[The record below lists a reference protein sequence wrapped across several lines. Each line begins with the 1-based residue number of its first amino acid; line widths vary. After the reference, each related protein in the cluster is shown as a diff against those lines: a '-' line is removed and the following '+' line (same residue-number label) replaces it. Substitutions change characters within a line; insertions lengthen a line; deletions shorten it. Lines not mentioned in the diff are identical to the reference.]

1 MGVDY
6 DAWLEQPYQDECD
19 AQEAYDRAEEQFR
32 DSDSYWESYEEWLE
46 TNEGKNEAD
55 WGETTDYMKSVE
67 SYQTMINQP
76 PTERDSR

>member
-55 WGETTDYMKSVE
+55 WGQTTDYVKSVE

-76 PTERDSR
+76 LTERDSR

>member
-1 MGVDY
+1 MGIDY

-32 DSDSYWESYEEWLE
+32 DSDSYWESYEEWLK
-46 TNEGKNEAD
+46 TNEGKQED
-55 WGETTDYMKSVE
+55 WGETNDYMKSVE
-67 SYQTMINQP
+67 SYQAMINQP